1 MYIFRLSPCY
11 VRMYGCSF
19 FPPFLSY
26 KIPTIHLVFV
36 ICHKYSLMN
45 CEEKRFCKTKAVSL
59 SCRPVLFFAI
69 IIIIIIITYRSL
81 LVSLFCILQQVM
93 AGALFCQSLLLVVLL
108 ITTADSQSQGCGELA
123 NTCRPQSGTCV
134 TMGDSYSCTCK
145 PGYHH
150 FDNDVTTC
158 HESK

>member
-1 MYIFRLSPCY
+1 MLEC
-11 VRMYGCSF
+11 MDAAF

-69 IIIIIIITYRSL
+69 ISFEL
-81 LVSLFCILQQVM
+81 LLNFGCFFCILQFFYIL
-93 AGALFCQSLLLVVLL
+93 G
-108 ITTADSQSQGCGELA
+108 
-123 NTCRPQSGTCV
+123 
-134 TMGDSYSCTCK
+134 
-145 PGYHH
+145 H
-150 FDNDVTTC
+150 F
-158 HESK
+158 